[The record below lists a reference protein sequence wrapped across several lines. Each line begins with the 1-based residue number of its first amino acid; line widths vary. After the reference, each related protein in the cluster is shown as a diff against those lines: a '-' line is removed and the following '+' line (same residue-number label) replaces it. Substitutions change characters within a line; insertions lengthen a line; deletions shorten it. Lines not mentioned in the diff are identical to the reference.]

1 MVVLRAVE
9 TVCPVR
15 RAAWVAFLARQA
27 DAAALPLH
35 PVSDWSAEWAGQTA
49 GLMPQVPAA
58 ARPARAAHPVQEAGL
73 AVVQA
78 RRASGLWQA
87 GLPAKPWQAWDA
99 A

>member
-1 MVVLRAVE
+1 ME

-15 RAAWVAFLARQA
+15 WAAWVVFLARQA

-35 PVSDWSAEWAGQTA
+35 PVSDWSVEWAGQTA
-49 GLMPQVPAA
+49 GLLPQAPAA

-73 AVVQA
+73 VVAQA
-78 RRASGLWQA
+78 HRASGLGQA
-87 GLPAKPWQAWDA
+87 GLPAKPWPAWDA